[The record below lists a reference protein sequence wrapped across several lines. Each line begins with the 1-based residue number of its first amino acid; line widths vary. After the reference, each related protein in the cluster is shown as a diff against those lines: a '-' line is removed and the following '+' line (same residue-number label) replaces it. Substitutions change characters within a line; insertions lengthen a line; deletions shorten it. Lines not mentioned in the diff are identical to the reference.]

1 MVITDLCVTPVTIGE
16 SGRPENNGKPRPHCG
31 NGPGSWRA
39 AVHLLLLLLMIGAG
53 APLHAAAQDGPLAA
67 DLVKDGQPIALDSK
81 PYRDLFKELRERH
94 GYTQKEL
101 EKIFGGVTILRR
113 DLELMDHQW
122 ESRPWYEYYPRFV
135 TPRAI
140 TEGRRQLRR
149 NREVL
154 NRIEKKLGV
163 EREIVVAIWGIE
175 SRYGQN
181 KGEFNLF
188 RTLNTMFDAYPRRS
202 NFYREQLVDFL
213 LLCRENGVDPLSV
226 TGSYGGAF
234 GQTQFIPSSFR
245 EYAVDFDKDGR
256 RDVWSSVPDV
266 LASIANYLH
275 RYKWTFGAPIYMD
288 IGHELRNDRLNEIY
302 GQGRKGLA
310 DWREIMD
317 LQKVDL
323 PAPSESGKLTI
334 VGLEMD
340 VRGTM
345 RYLAGYPNF
354 QAITKWN
361 NSNRYAMAVTELA
374 ERLKE

>member
-1 MVITDLCVTPVTIGE
+1 MIEKLE
-16 SGRPENNGKPRPHCG
+16 HNGKPRTLSGHGLNPCT
-31 NGPGSWRA
+31 A
-39 AVHLLLLLLMIGAG
+39 AFCLLLLWLLCGSWTPVCA
-53 APLHAAAQDGPLAA
+53 LAQEGPLAA
-67 DLVKDGQPIALDSK
+67 ELVEDGQPIALDSER
-81 PYRDLFKELRERH
+81 YRELFKELREKH
-94 GYTQKEL
+94 GFSRIEL
-101 EKIFGGVTILRR
+101 EKLFGGVTILKRV
-113 DLELMDHQW
+113 LELMDRQW
-122 ESRPWYEYYPRFV
+122 ESKPWYDYYPRFI

-154 NRIEKKLGV
+154 DRIEKELGV

-175 SRYGQN
+175 SRFGQN
-181 KGEFNLF
+181 KGDFNLF

-202 NFYREQLVDFL
+202 KFYRDQLVNFL

-245 EYAVDFDKDGR
+245 EYAVDFDHDGR

-266 LASIANYLH
+266 LASIANYL
-275 RYKWTFGAPIYMD
+275 RSYNWTFGAPIYVD
-288 IGHELRNDRLNEIY
+288 IGPELRDDKLKAAY
-302 GQGRKGLA
+302 GQGRKGLI
-310 DWREIMD
+310 DWREVMAI
-317 LQKVDL
+317 QKVDL
-323 PAPSESGKLTI
+323 PSPPENRALTI
-334 VGLEMD
+334 VGLELD
-340 VRGTM
+340 DQGTM